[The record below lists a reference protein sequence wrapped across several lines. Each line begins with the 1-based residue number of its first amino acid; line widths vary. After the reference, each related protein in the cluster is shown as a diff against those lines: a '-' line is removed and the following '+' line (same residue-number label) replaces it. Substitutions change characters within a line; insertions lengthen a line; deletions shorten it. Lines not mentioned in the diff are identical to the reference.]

1 MKILVTGST
10 GQLGHETVK
19 MFRTSGLDITGM
31 DRSGLDFRQPENV
44 KKLIEVF
51 SADLVINCAAYT
63 KVDMAEQERE
73 EAFIINR
80 DAVKALA
87 EGVRNT
93 KGRVLHISTN
103 FIFDGERSHP
113 YSEED
118 KPNPIGVY
126 GASKLAGEEA
136 VLDVLP
142 EATIVR
148 TAWVYGVHGNNFV
161 KTMLKL
167 AAERDEI
174 RVVDDQ
180 IGTPTWTRDI
190 SQAILNLVNSKASGI
205 YNFTNEGVAS
215 WYDLADAVIKNA
227 KRLGMPINVKK
238 VTPIPGNEYTTLA
251 QRPHYSVLSKIK
263 IRGVHNYEIPHWRE
277 SLVNML
283 SELQNIK

>member
-1 MKILVTGST
+1 MRILVTGST

-19 MFRTSGLDITGM
+19 MFRASGVDVTGM
-31 DRSGLDFRQPENV
+31 DSSGLDFRQPENV
-44 KKLIEVF
+44 KNVIEDF
-51 SADLVINCAAYT
+51 NADWVINCAAYT
-63 KVDMAEQERE
+63 KVDMAEQERD

-93 KGRVLHISTN
+93 QGRLLHISTD
-103 FIFDGERSHP
+103 FIFDGEQSHP

-167 AAERDEI
+167 AAERDE
-174 RVVDDQ
+174 RKVVDDQ

-190 SQAILNLVNSKASGI
+190 SQAILNLVNLKASGI

-215 WYDLADAVIKNA
+215 WYDLADAVIENA
-227 KRLGMPINVKK
+227 KRLGMPINAKK
-238 VTPIPGNEYTTLA
+238 VTPIPGSEYTTLA
-251 QRPHYSVLSKIK
+251 QRPHYSVLSKNK
-263 IRGVHNYEIPHWRE
+263 IRGVINYEIPHWRD

-283 SELQNIK
+283 RELQNIK